1 MKRKSWRLL
10 VVAAVLGTVLF
21 VACAT
26 SEATKGARYRAGAY
40 SIEAQGHNGPVK
52 VEVTFSPTAITGVK
66 IVSSNDTPG
75 VSDAAVEQM
84 PGRILA
90 AQSSEVDSVSGAT
103 DTSAAIKDAVEQA
116 IVQASISAAAVKA
129 ANTAPTSSD
138 LKSEYDCDIVVI
150 GAGGAGLAAT
160 VAGVEAGYKVVL
172 LEKQGFAG
180 GGFNYVEGT
189 FGIDS
194 PIQKAAGI
202 KLSTEKIF
210 DESMDFNHW
219 LGNAPLIKAFYQ
231 KSGDS
236 IQWLMDHGVKFRG
249 VITANP
255 PDGNVAWHLFDGGQ
269 SGRLAV
275 KALTDA
281 ITSKPNGTI
290 LYETPGKS
298 LILKGGK
305 VVGVEALRKSG
316 QKVTIH
322 AKAVILASGGFSS
335 NEEMKKKYLRFP
347 GYVNVG
353 AGGREG
359 DGVKMLQ
366 QVDAQFVSMNA
377 VLGAGLVMP
386 IPISEQMGPG
396 TKYPGILGVIY
407 NEGLLTLSKQGKRYM
422 NERLPIEYRSNATE
436 QVGGTA
442 YVVFDQKTLDEFE
455 TKGQRFGF
463 GAPSQLPGLQ
473 DGIDKALSERN
484 DWMFKASSL
493 DDLAKQTG
501 MDVGNL
507 KQSVANMNEYAKNG
521 YDPEFYLEKN
531 ALYSIEQGPFYAVR
545 VVLGMYATVG
555 GARVTE
561 HLQVLDSRG
570 AVVPGLYAIGLDAG
584 GVYGDTYDMRIANGS
599 ASSFSINSGRLAIEH
614 IQTWLKK

>member
-1 MKRKSWRLL
+1 MKRTAKAFLALIAIAAALL
-10 VVAAVLGTVLF
+10 SG
-21 VACAT
+21 CAT
-26 SEATKGARYRAGAY
+26 SGSKQARYKAGSY
-40 SIEAQGHNGPVK
+40 SVKAEGHNGPIT
-52 VEVTFSPTAITGVK
+52 VEVDFSATAIIGIK
-66 IVSSNDTPG
+66 IVSANDTPG
-75 VSDAAVEQM
+75 VSDAAIEQM
-84 PGRILA
+84 PKRILS
-90 AQSSEVDSVSGAT
+90 AQSAGVDTVSGAT
-103 DTSAAIKDAVEQA
+103 DTSKAIIDAVKQA
-116 IVQASISAAAVKA
+116 IVLAGGVQTAASQPQAKA
-129 ANTAPTSSD
+129 TEPG
-138 LKSEYDCDIVVI
+138 EYDCDIVVV
-150 GAGGAGLAAT
+150 GAGGAGLAAA
-160 VAGVEAGYKVVL
+160 VSGVEAGYKVIL
-172 LEKQGFAG
+172 LEKLAYTG

-194 PIQKAAGI
+194 PIQKAAGV
-202 KLSTEKIF
+202 KLSTEKVF
-210 DESMDFNHW
+210 EESMAFNHW
-219 LGNAPLIKAFYQ
+219 LGNAPLIKAFYA
-231 KSGDS
+231 KSGES

-275 KALTDA
+275 KALTDR
-281 ITSKPNGTI
+281 ITQSPNGRI
-290 LYETPGKS
+290 LYETPGKE
-298 LILKGGK
+298 LIVKDGK
-305 VVGVEALRKSG
+305 VTGVVAQRKSG
-316 QKVTIH
+316 QKVTVR

-359 DGVKMLQ
+359 DGIKMLE
-366 QVDAQFVSMNA
+366 QVNAQFVSMNA

-407 NEGLLTLSKQGKRYM
+407 NEGLLTLSKEGKRYM

-436 QVGGTA
+436 QVGGSA
-442 YVVFDQKTLDEFE
+442 YVVFDQKTLDEFK

-463 GAPSQLPGLQ
+463 GAPGQLPGLQ
-473 DGIDKALSERN
+473 EGIDKALAEKN
-484 DWMFKASSL
+484 DWMFKADSL
-493 DDLAKQTG
+493 DELAKETG
-501 MDVGNL
+501 MGADNL
-507 KQSVANMNEYAKNG
+507 KKSVANMNEYTKNG
-521 YDPEFYLEKN
+521 NDPEFYLEKG

-561 HLQVLDSRG
+561 HLEVLNGKG
-570 AVVPGLYAIGLDAG
+570 ASVPGLYAIGLDAG

-599 ASSFSINSGRLAIEH
+599 ASAFSINSGRMAVEA